1 MHGLLT
7 TYLVTVRVRATV
19 EHALDLAPIAL
30 RTAIALIKQLLVE
43 LGPLLRSQG
52 CPRRCPRLRTV
63 ALCFGFVLEPREFG
77 LRSRRFDTAAFCV
90 PDGAF
95 QRTDILLRHRFGERR
110 CRRIFLALLLLFSAL
125 LFFDLLQLLAFQLK
139 LLLYLFLQLI

>member
-30 RTAIALIKQLLVE
+30 RTVIALIIQLLVE

-52 CPRRCPRLRTV
+52 CPRRCPRL
-63 ALCFGFVLEPREFG
+63 CG
-77 LRSRRFDTAAFCV
+77 S
-90 PDGAF
+90 
-95 QRTDILLRHRFGERR
+95 Q
-110 CRRIFLALLLLFSAL
+110 
-125 LFFDLLQLLAFQLK
+125 
-139 LLLYLFLQLI
+139 